1 MNNKLLPWLLLFCAL
16 GLSGTAAYYSVVGL
30 SIVFSGVAFPVII
43 MGSFLEVSKLAI
55 ATYLHNQWKNSGIG
69 LKLYLTSALIVLSV
83 ITSIG
88 IYGLLSKGFREN
100 ITQLDISSKQVKNIE
115 IKKNRFSQSKDEYVL
130 EKQNIDKDIS
140 NLREALATGTTTQYK
155 DKETGQIITVNSSK
169 IRKVYQDQLTE
180 VTSSR
185 DTMALKIEA
194 MNDSL
199 TSLDIQI
206 LEMQTSNEEAN
217 ELGVIQTV
225 SETIGWSL
233 TDVAN
238 LFILLLIVVF
248 DPLAISLVLA
258 TNQAFKNSKPKRDMY
273 GEIKGSQLKNPTM
286 YAPTES
292 IVEEEWDEDHAHD
305 MALNAMIEDLT
316 DEELNDLPTEDKK
329 ITPNNTQAS
338 KEVETPTPD
347 LPQNIQN
354 EIDLIQKEI
363 DKLNKS
369 SISSKKRGLA
379 VAHLQKQL
387 KNLQLRRDTDVYSV
401 SRTNENQI
409 EY

>member
-16 GLSGTAAYYSVVGL
+16 GLSSTAAYYSVIGL
-30 SIVFSGVAFPVII
+30 SIVFSGVAIPVII

-55 ATYLHNQWKNSGIG
+55 ATYLHNQWKKSNFG
-69 LKLYLTSALIVLSV
+69 LKLYLTSALVVLSV

-100 ITQLDISSKQVKNIE
+100 ITKLDISSKQVKNIE
-115 IKKNRFSQSKDEYVL
+115 IKKNRFSQSKEEYVL
-130 EKQNIDKDIS
+130 EKQTIDKDIS
-140 NLREALATGTTTQYK
+140 NLRSALATGTTTQYK
-155 DKETGQIITVNSSK
+155 DRETGQIITVNSSK
-169 IRKVYQDQLTE
+169 IRKVYQDQLVE
-180 VTSSR
+180 VIASR

-199 TSLDIQI
+199 TALDIQI
-206 LEMQTSNEEAN
+206 LEMETQNEEAN

-238 LFILLLIVVF
+238 LFILMLIVVF

-258 TNQAFKNSKPKRDMY
+258 TNQAFKNARPKRDMY
-273 GEIKGSQLKNPTM
+273 GEIKGEQLKNPTM
-286 YAPTES
+286 YTPTKS
-292 IVEEEWDEDHAHD
+292 VVEEEWDEDHAHD
-305 MALNAMIEDLT
+305 MALNAMVEGFTEEELEDLFT
-316 DEELNDLPTEDKK
+316 KEEKETYDNIQSNKK
-329 ITPNNTQAS
+329 
-338 KEVETPTPD
+338 VETPPPPPTQTT
-347 LPQNIQN
+347 QNKIEN
-354 EIDLIQKEI
+354 LQKEI
-363 DKLNKS
+363 HKLNNS

-379 VAHLQKQL
+379 IAHLESQIK
-387 KNLQLRRDTDVYSV
+387 KLQRQNDAN
-401 SRTNENQI
+401 NENQI

>member
-16 GLSGTAAYYSVVGL
+16 GLSSTAAYYSVIGL
-30 SIVFSGVAFPVII
+30 SIVFSGVAIPVII

-55 ATYLHNQWKNSGIG
+55 ATYLHNQWKKSNFG
-69 LKLYLTSALIVLSV
+69 LKLYLTSALVVLSV

-100 ITQLDISSKQVKNIE
+100 ITKLDISSKQVKNIE
-115 IKKNRFSQSKDEYVL
+115 IKKNRFSQSKEEYVL
-130 EKQNIDKDIS
+130 EKQTIDKDIS
-140 NLREALATGTTTQYK
+140 NLRSALATGTTTQYK
-155 DKETGQIITVNSSK
+155 DRETGQIITVNSSK

-180 VTSSR
+180 VIASR
-185 DTMALKIEA
+185 DTMAIKIEA

-199 TSLDIQI
+199 TALDIQI
-206 LEMQTSNEEAN
+206 LEMETQNEEAN

-238 LFILLLIVVF
+238 LFILMLIVVF

-258 TNQAFKNSKPKRDMY
+258 TNQAFKNARPKRDMY
-273 GEIKGSQLKNPTM
+273 GEIKGEQLKNPTM
-286 YAPTES
+286 YTPTES
-292 IVEEEWDEDHAHD
+292 VVEEEWDEDHAHD
-305 MALNAMIEDLT
+305 MALNAMVEDFTEEELEDLF
-316 DEELNDLPTEDKK
+316 TEDEKEVYDN
-329 ITPNNTQAS
+329 IQAN
-338 KEVETPTPD
+338 KEVETPTPT
-347 LPQNIQN
+347 PPSSTQNKIEN
-354 EIDLIQKEI
+354 LQKEI
-363 DKLNKS
+363 HKLNNS

-379 VAHLQKQL
+379 IAHLESQIK
-387 KNLQLRRDTDVYSV
+387 KLQRQNDTN
-401 SRTNENQI
+401 NENQI

>member
-16 GLSGTAAYYSVVGL
+16 GLSSTAAYYSVIGL
-30 SIVFSGVAFPVII
+30 SIVFSGVAIPVII

-55 ATYLHNQWKNSGIG
+55 ATYLHNQWKKSNFG
-69 LKLYLTSALIVLSV
+69 LKLYLTSALVVLSV

-100 ITQLDISSKQVKNIE
+100 ITKLDISSKQVKNIE
-115 IKKNRFSQSKDEYVL
+115 IKKNRFSQSKEEYVL
-130 EKQNIDKDIS
+130 EKQTIDKEIS
-140 NLREALATGTTTQYK
+140 NLRSALATGTTTQYK
-155 DKETGQIITVNSSK
+155 DRETGQIITVNSSK

-180 VTSSR
+180 VIASR
-185 DTMALKIEA
+185 DTMAIKIEA

-199 TSLDIQI
+199 TALDIQI
-206 LEMQTSNEEAN
+206 LEMETQNEEAN

-238 LFILLLIVVF
+238 LFILMLIVVF

-258 TNQAFKNSKPKRDMY
+258 TNQAFKNARPKRDMY
-273 GEIKGSQLKNPTM
+273 GEIKGEQLKNPTM
-286 YAPTES
+286 YTPTES
-292 IVEEEWDEDHAHD
+292 VVEEEWDEDHAHD
-305 MALNAMIEDLT
+305 MALNAMVEDFT
-316 DEELNDLPTEDKK
+316 EEELGDLFTEEEKEVYD
-329 ITPNNTQAS
+329 NLQAN
-338 KEVETPTPD
+338 KEVEISTPTP
-347 LPQNIQN
+347 PSTQNKIEN
-354 EIDLIQKEI
+354 LQKEI
-363 DKLNKS
+363 HKLNNS

-379 VAHLQKQL
+379 IAHLESQIKKLQRQK
-387 KNLQLRRDTDVYSV
+387 DTS
-401 SRTNENQI
+401 NENQI

>member
-16 GLSGTAAYYSVVGL
+16 GLSSTAAYYSVIGL
-30 SIVFSGVAFPVII
+30 SIVFSGVAIPVII

-55 ATYLHNQWKNSGIG
+55 ATYLHNQWKKSNFG
-69 LKLYLTSALIVLSV
+69 LKLYLTSALVVLSV

-100 ITQLDISSKQVKNIE
+100 ITKLDISSKQVKNIE
-115 IKKNRFSQSKDEYVL
+115 IKKNRFSQSKEEYVL
-130 EKQNIDKDIS
+130 EKQTIDKDIS
-140 NLREALATGTTTQYK
+140 NLRSALATGTTTQYK
-155 DKETGQIITVNSSK
+155 DRETGQIITVNSSK
-169 IRKVYQDQLTE
+169 IRKVYQDQLVE
-180 VTSSR
+180 VIASR

-199 TSLDIQI
+199 TALDIQI
-206 LEMQTSNEEAN
+206 LEMETQNEEAN

-238 LFILLLIVVF
+238 LFILMLIVVF

-258 TNQAFKNSKPKRDMY
+258 TNQAFKNARPKRDMY
-273 GEIKGSQLKNPTM
+273 GEIKGEQLKNPTM
-286 YAPTES
+286 YTPTKS
-292 IVEEEWDEDHAHD
+292 VVEEEWDEDHAHD
-305 MALNAMIEDLT
+305 MALNAMVEDFTEEELEDLFT
-316 DEELNDLPTEDKK
+316 KEEKETYDNIQSNKK
-329 ITPNNTQAS
+329 
-338 KEVETPTPD
+338 VETPPPPPTQTT
-347 LPQNIQN
+347 QNKIEN
-354 EIDLIQKEI
+354 LQKEI
-363 DKLNKS
+363 HKLNNS

-379 VAHLQKQL
+379 IAHLESQIKKLQRQKD
-387 KNLQLRRDTDVYSV
+387 NN
-401 SRTNENQI
+401 NENQI

>member
-16 GLSGTAAYYSVVGL
+16 GLSSTAAYYSVIGL
-30 SIVFSGVAFPVII
+30 SIVFSGVAIPVII

-55 ATYLHNQWKNSGIG
+55 ATYLHNQWKKSNFG
-69 LKLYLTSALIVLSV
+69 LKLYLTSALVVLSV

-100 ITQLDISSKQVKNIE
+100 ITKLDISSKQVKNIE
-115 IKKNRFSQSKDEYVL
+115 IKKNRFSQSKEEYVL
-130 EKQNIDKDIS
+130 EKQTIDKDIS
-140 NLREALATGTTTQYK
+140 NLRDALATGTTTQYK
-155 DKETGQIITVNSSK
+155 DRETGQIITVNSSK
-169 IRKVYQDQLTE
+169 IRKVYQDQLVE
-180 VTSSR
+180 VIASR

-199 TSLDIQI
+199 TALDIQI
-206 LEMQTSNEEAN
+206 LEMETQNEEAN

-238 LFILLLIVVF
+238 LFILMLIVVF

-258 TNQAFKNSKPKRDMY
+258 TNQAFKNARPKRDMY
-273 GEIKGSQLKNPTM
+273 GEIKGEQLKNPTM
-286 YAPTES
+286 YTPTKS
-292 IVEEEWDEDHAHD
+292 VVEEEWDEDHAHD
-305 MALNAMIEDLT
+305 MALNAMVEGFTEEELEDLFT
-316 DEELNDLPTEDKK
+316 KEEKETYDN
-329 ITPNNTQAS
+329 IQAN
-338 KEVETPTPD
+338 KEVEIPSPPTP
-347 LPQNIQN
+347 PTTQN
-354 EIDLIQKEI
+354 EIENLQNEI
-363 DKLNKS
+363 YKLNNS

-379 VAHLQKQL
+379 IAHLESQIK
-387 KNLQLRRDTDVYSV
+387 KLQRQNDAN
-401 SRTNENQI
+401 NENQI

>member
-16 GLSGTAAYYSVVGL
+16 GLSSTAAYYSVIGL
-30 SIVFSGVAFPVII
+30 SIVFSGVAIPVII

-55 ATYLHNQWKNSGIG
+55 ATYLHNQWKKSNFG
-69 LKLYLTSALIVLSV
+69 LKLYLTSALVVLSV

-100 ITQLDISSKQVKNIE
+100 ITKLDISSKQVKNIE
-115 IKKNRFSQSKDEYVL
+115 IKKNRFSQSKEEYVL
-130 EKQNIDKDIS
+130 EKQTIDKDIS
-140 NLREALATGTTTQYK
+140 NLRDALATGTTTQYK

-180 VTSSR
+180 VIASR
-185 DTMALKIEA
+185 DTMAIKIEA

-199 TSLDIQI
+199 TALDIQI
-206 LEMQTSNEEAN
+206 LEMETQNEEAN

-225 SETIGWSL
+225 SETLGWSL

-238 LFILLLIVVF
+238 LFILMLIVVF

-258 TNQAFKNSKPKRDMY
+258 TNQAFKNARPKRDMY
-273 GEIKGSQLKNPTM
+273 GEIKGEQLKNPTM
-286 YAPTES
+286 YTPTES
-292 IVEEEWDEDHAHD
+292 VVEEEWDEDHAHD
-305 MALNAMIEDLT
+305 MALNAMVEDFT
-316 DEELNDLPTEDKK
+316 EEELGDLFAEEEKEVYD
-329 ITPNNTQAS
+329 NLQAN
-338 KEVETPTPD
+338 KEVEISTPTP
-347 LPQNIQN
+347 PSTQN
-354 EIDLIQKEI
+354 EIENLQKEI
-363 DKLNKS
+363 HKLNNS

-379 VAHLQKQL
+379 IAHLESQIK
-387 KNLQLRRDTDVYSV
+387 KLQRQMDTN
-401 SRTNENQI
+401 NENQI